1 MNKRLAA
8 VLAEVFD
15 MRERDIHL
23 GLDRSEVGTWD
34 SLKQM
39 DLVMSL
45 EREFDIALD
54 IPDIVK
60 LVSVSAIVDV
70 LTSKGADLGD

>member
-15 MRERDIHL
+15 MRASDIHM
-23 GLDRSEVGTWD
+23 GLEKADVGTWD

-39 DLVMSL
+39 DLVLSL
-45 EREFDIALD
+45 EREYSLALD
-54 IPDIVK
+54 IPDIVRMM
-60 LVSVSAIVDV
+60 SVSGIADV
-70 LTSKGADLGD
+70 LKDKGVNLAD